1 MLRSKNPEGENLTV
15 AKAESPPQTPPV
27 WPRWLKKAQGFDMGK
42 EIKRMGKIY
51 NLPVLF
57 LYRKDRIHVI
67 LVITTWKGEC
77 YGNV

>member
-1 MLRSKNPEGENLTV
+1 
-15 AKAESPPQTPPV
+15 
-27 WPRWLKKAQGFDMGK
+27 MGK
-42 EIKRMGKIY
+42 IIKRMGKIY

-57 LYRKDRIHVI
+57 LYRKDRIHGI